1 MRTRDRHSQME
12 VTLTD
17 DGKKAKRPTKP
28 TAAGYN
34 EIGIDQM
41 MWVDKGLGCP
51 MVQEMKTTHVLSR
64 KTDPRPPPT
73 SDAIASGRGSGP
85 GVLVRRRQSTFR
97 EGELRSKSM
106 SHALFSGLSVSSFA
120 CDRGVG
126 SKEVWR

>member
-12 VTLTD
+12 VTSTD

-34 EIGIDQM
+34 EIGIDQR

-51 MVQEMKTTHVLSR
+51 VVQQMNTSHALTR
-64 KTDPRPPPT
+64 KTDVRPPPT
-73 SDAIASGRGSGP
+73 SDAIENGRGSGP
-85 GVLVRRRQSTFR
+85 RVWVRRRQSTFR
-97 EGELRSKSM
+97 EGELRLNSM

-120 CDRGVG
+120 CDRGAG
-126 SKEVWR
+126 TKEV